1 MLNSQNQGRSSTVRR
16 LGSEAAR
23 RLFDIVFSAACL
35 ILLSP
40 ALLVIVAAICL
51 ESGRP
56 IFFKQV
62 RLGRHGRP
70 FNMYKFR
77 KFHKDC
83 GTSGPPL
90 TLQKDPRLTSVGN
103 FLASSKFDELPQL
116 WNTLRGDM
124 SVIGPRPESMA
135 FADCF
140 TGNFKEV
147 LDHKPGILGP
157 SQVTFRNEN
166 ALYPRD
172 SDPIEFYRREIFTA
186 KALIDLQY
194 YSQRSFFQDIL
205 WLIYGVL
212 AVLRIGPRLPRAK
225 IANLHGEAPH
235 VMIPPPKAPMTIHNA
250 AKTRGTEA

>member
-1 MLNSQNQGRSSTVRR
+1 MMRPQENSRLSTVLR
-16 LGSEAAR
+16 LGSETTR
-23 RLFDIVFSAACL
+23 RAFDIVFSALCL
-35 ILLSP
+35 LILSP
-40 ALLVIVAAICL
+40 ALLLIILAIWL
-51 ESGRP
+51 EGGRP

-62 RLGRHGRP
+62 RLGRYGQP
-70 FNMYKFR
+70 FYMYKFR

-90 TLQKDPRLTSVGN
+90 TLQEDPRLTNVGR

-140 TGNFKEV
+140 VGNFTEV
-147 LDHKPGILGP
+147 LNYKPGILGP
-157 SQVTFRNEN
+157 SQVAFRNEC
-166 ALYPRD
+166 ALYPQD
-172 SDPIEFYRREIFTA
+172 SDPTEFYRQEIFPA

-194 YSQRSFFQDIL
+194 YSRRSLVQDIL

-225 IANLHGEAPH
+225 VSNVNGEKPH
-235 VMIPPPKAPMTIHNA
+235 VLIPRQTVFMTINSA
-250 AKTRGTEA
+250 ATTRGTEA

>member
-1 MLNSQNQGRSSTVRR
+1 MLKSQAQSRTSTVLRI
-16 LGSEAAR
+16 GSEATR
-23 RLFDIVFSAACL
+23 RVFDIVFAASCL
-35 ILLSP
+35 IVLSP
-40 ALLVIVAAICL
+40 ALLLIVAAIWL

-56 IFFKQV
+56 IFFKQL

-70 FNMYKFR
+70 FYMYKFR

-140 TGNFKEV
+140 TGNFTEV

-166 ALYPRD
+166 ALYPQS
-172 SDPIEFYRREIFTA
+172 SDPTEFYRQEIFPA

-194 YSQRSFFQDIL
+194 YSQRSFVQDLL
-205 WLIYGVL
+205 WLFYGIL

-225 IANLHGEAPH
+225 VSKLHGESPH
-235 VMIPPPKAPMTIHNA
+235 VLIPPPKAPMTIQSA
-250 AKTRGTEA
+250 ATTRGTEA